1 MKDTCVKDNP
11 AYWWNLEIFQV
22 FWKNMYNFMHFDRGN
37 KFFIYV
43 CLPYLKFS
51 DPLPKT
57 HNFYIN
63 CNKISF
69 NKRTYHV
76 FIL

>member
-1 MKDTCVKDNP
+1 M
-11 AYWWNLEIFQV
+11 AYDQILHQTNLGQITTEFTKVSQTLQDSRSGGLE
-22 FWKNMYNFMHFDRGN
+22 KH
-37 KFFIYV
+37 K
-43 CLPYLKFS
+43 
-51 DPLPKT
+51 
-57 HNFYIN
+57 FYIN

>member
-1 MKDTCVKDNP
+1 MGDKFLINIRIISICTIEVTIYSKTYNLLISILTAITNCFLNKLVETAVK
-11 AYWWNLEIFQV
+11 
-22 FWKNMYNFMHFDRGN
+22 
-37 KFFIYV
+37 
-43 CLPYLKFS
+43 
-51 DPLPKT
+51 